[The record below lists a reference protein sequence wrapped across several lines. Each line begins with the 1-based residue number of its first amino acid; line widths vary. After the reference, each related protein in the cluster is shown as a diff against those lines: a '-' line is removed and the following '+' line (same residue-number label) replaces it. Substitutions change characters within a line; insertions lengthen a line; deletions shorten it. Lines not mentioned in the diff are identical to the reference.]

1 MDYLILQ
8 MNIHYLYCKIYIDQV
23 IIIQKNYRMFQN
35 RKKYLL
41 VRSTTKNKEVMKDIR
56 EVGLLPPHKGI
67 TVLAKGGYIY
77 REAQSNYEIHS
88 KINI

>member
-1 MDYLILQ
+1 MDNLILQ
-8 MNIHYLYCKIYIDQV
+8 MNIQYLYCRIYIDQV
-23 IIIQKNYRMFQN
+23 VIIQKNYRMFKV

-41 VRSTTKNKEVMKDIR
+41 VRSTTKNKEVMKDIK

-67 TVLAKGGYIY
+67 KVLMKGGYIY
-77 REAQSNYEIHS
+77 REALNDFKINS